1 MKLKISENTGPNW
14 LYFPGKLFKL
24 WGGSKLWLPDLTRH
38 ASCKTTSS
46 KKSTDPKFYKTWEK
60 GGKGD
65 QLNSSINVLSKEV
78 RFSVGY

>member
-1 MKLKISENTGPNW
+1 MGCTFQESFIIYGVVLGC
-14 LYFPGKLFKL
+14 
-24 WGGSKLWLPDLTRH
+24 LPDLTRH

-46 KKSTDPKFYKTWEK
+46 KKSTAPKFYKTWEK